1 MQRNE
6 IIVTEELVIE
16 LTKRL
21 REIKNN
27 PASVSLEA
35 RDYAATLWINLQR
48 LNAVNKSAIEA
59 LDNRFKFE

>member
-16 LTKRL
+16 ITKRL

-27 PASVSLEA
+27 PASVSLED

-48 LNAVNKSAIEA
+48 LYEVNQAAMEA